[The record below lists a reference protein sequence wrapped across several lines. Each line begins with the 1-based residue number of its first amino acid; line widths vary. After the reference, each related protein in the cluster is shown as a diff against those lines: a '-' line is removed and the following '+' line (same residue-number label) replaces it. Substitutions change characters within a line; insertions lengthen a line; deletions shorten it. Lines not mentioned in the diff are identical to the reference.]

1 MFSEIIKLNILL
13 ISRVDMAQLLRPYLC
28 KMSSEAAVLQT
39 LRSNPSTFLT
49 SSQNIKTFICCSLT
63 KKPKSIFTQADLDKV
78 NRKQVKDFEDK
89 IQEKASGDMFGSV
102 KYLGKALLISF
113 IGATITQIAYGK

>member
-1 MFSEIIKLNILL
+1 
-13 ISRVDMAQLLRPYLC
+13 MAQLLRPYLC

-102 KYLGKALLISF
+102 KTVGKALFVSF
-113 IGATITQIAYGK
+113 IGATITQIAYGKLKFDCFFKLIKL

>member
-1 MFSEIIKLNILL
+1 
-13 ISRVDMAQLLRPYLC
+13 MAQLLRPYLF
-28 KMSSEAAVLQT
+28 KMSSEAAMLQT

-78 NRKQVKDFEDK
+78 HRKQVKDFEDK